1 MGIFDRFLGRKA
13 SAADEAR
20 ARELTYDQVA
30 NLIDSRIGG
39 VAGGVVVTEH
49 SALQVSTVLSC
60 VKVLADGCAAPE
72 LHVYREGTDSP
83 RTLARK
89 RPEYRL
95 LNRRPNEWQT
105 SFEWRRMMT
114 AHAALCEAG
123 LSIKVR
129 GDTGKL
135 LELIPVKPGSWECRK
150 VSRYEYR
157 YRVWDEFGMIG
168 DFSPD
173 DVFVL
178 PGFAWDVLKGL
189 PAVALA
195 RNAIGLAIS
204 SERSQQASHEN
215 GVRPSGVFS
224 VNGRLSDEQ
233 YKRITKYIDE
243 NGGAINFGKPLVLDM
258 DGKFQPMSTS
268 AVDAQM
274 VETRRLQ
281 IEEICRAFNVFP
293 IMIGHSDKS
302 ATFASSE
309 AFFSAHL
316 KHTLHPWH
324 TLWRQRLDEFLLDGD
339 GPLWCEFDTRYMRAG
354 SMADR
359 GAWARTMREMG
370 IYTGNELRDEEGLD
384 PLPGLDSPLQPMNMQ
399 PVNGEPNGQPTEPA
413 GAA

>member
-1 MGIFDRFLGRKA
+1 MGI
-13 SAADEAR
+13 ADQIDWATLWAPPEGR
-20 ARELTYDQVA
+20 AREFTYDQIA
-30 NLIDSRIGG
+30 DLIDSRVG
-39 VAGGVVVTEH
+39 AAFADTVTTE
-49 SALQVSTVLSC
+49 SQALQVSTVLAC
-60 VKVLADGCAAPE
+60 VKVIADGCAAPE
-72 LHVYREGTDSP
+72 LHVYRESDDKP

-114 AHAALCEAG
+114 THAALSEGG
-123 LSIKVR
+123 LSIKVKDDR
-129 GDTGKL
+129 GKL
-135 LELIPVKPGSWECRK
+135 RELIPMPPGSWSCTK
-150 VSRYEYR
+150 VGRYDYI
-157 YRVWDEFGMIG
+157 YRVWDEFGLIG
-168 DFSPD
+168 EFTPD

-178 PGFAWDVLKGL
+178 PGFQWEVLKTL
-189 PAVALA
+189 PAFQLA
-195 RNAIGLAIS
+195 RRAIGLAET
-204 SERSQQASHEN
+204 SERSQQSSHMN

-224 VNGRLSDEQ
+224 VNGAMSDTQ
-233 YKRITKYIDE
+233 YQRITAWIEK
-243 NGGAINFGKPLVLDM
+243 NSGPAGQGKPLVLDR
-258 DGKFQPMSTS
+258 DGKFQPISTT

-309 AFFSAHL
+309 AFFAAHL

-324 TLWRQRLDEFLLDGD
+324 VLWRQRLDEFLLDGD

-354 SMADR
+354 AMADR
-359 GAWARTMREMG
+359 SVWSRTMREMG
-370 IYTGNELRDEEGLD
+370 IYTANELRDEEGLD
-384 PLPGLDSPLQPMNMQ
+384 PLPGLDVPLQPMNMQ
-399 PVNGEPNGQPTEPA
+399 PVNGEPNGQSTDSA

>member
-1 MGIFDRFLGRKA
+1 MFGRKA
-13 SAADEAR
+13 GGRTEQR
-20 ARELTYDQVA
+20 AKELTYDQIA
-30 NLIDSRIGG
+30 NLIDSRMGG
-39 VAGGVVVTEH
+39 TVGSVAVTEQ
-49 SALQVSTVLSC
+49 SALQVSTVLAC
-60 VKVLADGCAAPE
+60 VKVIADGCAAPE
-72 LHVYREGTDSP
+72 LHVYREGAGSA

-114 AHAALCEAG
+114 AHAVLCEAG

-129 GDTGKL
+129 DDRGKL

-150 VSRYEYR
+150 VARYEYR
-157 YRVWDEFGMIG
+157 YRIWDEFGMIG

-178 PGFAWDVLKGL
+178 PGFDWDVLKSI
-189 PAVALA
+189 PAVSLA

-224 VNGRLSDEQ
+224 VNGRLSEEQ
-233 YKRITKYIDE
+233 YKRITKYIDD
-243 NGGAINFGKPLVLDM
+243 NGGSVNFGRPLVLDM
-258 DGKFQPMSTS
+258 DGKFQPMSSS

-281 IEEICRAFNVFP
+281 IEEMCRPFSVFP
-293 IMIGHSDKS
+293 IMIGHSDKT
-302 ATFASSE
+302 ATFASTE
-309 AFFSAHL
+309 AFFSANL

-359 GAWARTMREMG
+359 AVWSRTMRETG
-370 IYTGNELRDEEGLD
+370 VYTGNELRDEEGLD
-384 PLPGLDSPLQPMNMQ
+384 PLPGLDVPLQPMNMQ
-399 PVNGEPNGQPTEPA
+399 PVNGDQNAKPTDSA
-413 GAA
+413 GAT